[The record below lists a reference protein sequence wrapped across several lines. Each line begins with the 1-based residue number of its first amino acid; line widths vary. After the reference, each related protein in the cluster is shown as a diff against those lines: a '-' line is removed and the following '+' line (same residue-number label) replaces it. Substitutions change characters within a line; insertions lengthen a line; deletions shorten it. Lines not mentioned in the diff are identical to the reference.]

1 MILKLKDILPNP
13 FRDLKSNP
21 LIEDKVEE
29 LVGSINL
36 TGFWDNVVVRKNADG
51 KYELAYGHHRLAA
64 ALRAGLLEADFI
76 VKTLDDATMIQ
87 IMDNENRETYG
98 STPLSLIESV
108 KAVVASL
115 AKGTIKP
122 FVIDPKTR
130 KDTIFYAPSF
140 VPGDDDPNRINM
152 AYTAKNVAQFLGR
165 TKTCGGYDKPTPEIQ
180 AALNALQLIEK
191 GRFSSSLLTTKD
203 KTGAKVSITT
213 SELLRIT
220 SDIKRDVACTEE
232 RTEEVKKANEADAMR
247 MRELQAQVKAR
258 EDAAEA
264 VRQVELDKLKAAREA
279 EDKKE
284 SDRLFLK
291 MKAQGEAQ
299 IAKNLADKGK
309 LEAIELRVAERKRKE
324 EEARNEDAY
333 APIRRDVERALF
345 KMDSV
350 STGSFCEDVKSL
362 AKRKL
367 SLKDRQRL
375 WESASALADWYGG
388 WVCSQ
393 FVVAPDQLQPKRGTI
408 SKRRTK

>member
-1 MILKLKDILPNP
+1 MKLKLEDILPNP

-21 LIEDKVEE
+21 LIEEKIEE
-29 LVGSINL
+29 LVGSIHL
-36 TGFWDNVVVRKNADG
+36 TGYWENCVARKNAKG

-64 ALRAGLLEADFI
+64 AISAGLIEADFI
-76 VKTLDDATMIQ
+76 VRTLDDAMMIQ
-87 IMDNENRETYG
+87 IMDSENRETYG

-108 KAVVASL
+108 KAVVSSL

-122 FVIDPKTR
+122 FVIDEKVR
-130 KDTIFYAPSF
+130 KDTIRYAPSF
-140 VPGDDDPNRINM
+140 VPGKASVSNLETH
-152 AYTAKNVAQFLGR
+152 AYTTLHIAAFLGR
-165 TKTCGGYDKPTPEIQ
+165 TKQKGKDAENCIT

-191 GRFSSSLLTTKD
+191 GRFSTSLLFTKD
-203 KTGAKVSITT
+203 KIGEKVPITT
-213 SELLRIT
+213 NELLRIT
-220 SDIKRDVACTEE
+220 SDIKRDVE
-232 RTEEVKKANEADAMR
+232 RVEVRTVEVKKANAADAEKQR
-247 MRELQAQVKAR
+247 KLQEEIKAS

-264 VRQVELDKLKAAREA
+264 TRQAELAKLKAAREA
-279 EDKKE
+279 EDKAE
-284 SDRLFLK
+284 SDRIFLK

-299 IAKNLADKGK
+299 IAKALADKGK
-309 LEAIELRVAERKRKE
+309 LEAVEARVAERKRKE
-324 EEARNEDAY
+324 EEARSEDAY

-345 KMDSV
+345 KMDSI

-393 FVVAPDQLQPKRGTI
+393 FVVAPDQLQHGII